1 MSHAPLDVLMFATTL
16 TLMYTETIW
25 LESEQIDRSRAT
37 IDPLASEAH
46 QWQLY
51 LNTLATSGIER
62 WLQQNGGSNRSIDRT
77 QCINELGAVYNFKV
91 NGFELT
97 LLVKEHV
104 LDEVVEIPVAAIEFP
119 AHFYVLL
126 EVSEE
131 RQEVIIRGVLR
142 SDRLQE
148 YLNQPNRQ
156 CVRDGYYHIPL
167 AVFDPEP
174 HRLLF
179 YCDFLTPTSMLLPA
193 IATDRSAQLAATLT
207 AVLQTN
213 TRIELRQWLQGVF
226 TPGWQ
231 SIDELMGSSVYL
243 ALSTRSQGN
252 KGAKCGKLIDLGV
265 ELPGQSTV
273 LLLNITEEAEQKLAV
288 VVQLHPTGIGRYLPP
303 DLVLTLQSQSGE
315 KLQEVRSR
323 SQDNYI
329 QLKSF
334 KGRSGTAFSI
344 VIGLDSFTLCENFE
358 L

>member
-1 MSHAPLDVLMFATTL
+1 MSHAPLNVLMFTTTV

-25 LESEQIDRSRAT
+25 LESEQIDRSRAE
-37 IDPLASEAH
+37 IDLLASEAH
-46 QWQLY
+46 QWQMY
-51 LNTLATSGIER
+51 LNNLAAIGIER
-62 WLQQNGGSNRSIDRT
+62 WLQQDGGSNRSIDRT

-91 NGFELT
+91 NGFKLT

-104 LDEVVEIPVAAIEFP
+104 LDEVVEIPVAAIELP
-119 AHFYVLL
+119 AHFYVPI

-142 SDRLQE
+142 ADRLQE

-174 HRLLF
+174 NRLLF
-179 YCDFLTPTSMLLPA
+179 YCDFLTPTSIPLPA
-193 IATDRSAQLAATLT
+193 IATERSAQLVATLT
-207 AVLQTN
+207 AVLQTT
-213 TRIELRQWLQGVF
+213 TRIELGQWLQGVF

-231 SIDELMGSSVYL
+231 AIDELMSSSVYL
-243 ALSTRSQGN
+243 ALSPRSQGN

-273 LLLNITEEAEQKLAV
+273 LLLNITEEAEEKLAV
-288 VVQLHPTGIGRYLPP
+288 VVQLHPTGIVRYLPH
-303 DLVLTLQSQSGE
+303 DIVLTLLSISGE
-315 KLQEVRSR
+315 KLQEVHSR
-323 SQDNYI
+323 SHDNYI

-334 KGRSGTAFSI
+334 KGRSGTKFSVSI
-344 VIGLDSFTLCENFE
+344 ELGSFTLCEHFE